1 MNKMNKNTMIL
12 MQIDQ
17 PYLNRILQFL
27 WNIKLQKMLLINFL
41 DSSLCTKRLEQPVL
55 VAPTLIPGLCYQQFM
70 RTKVV

>member
-1 MNKMNKNTMIL
+1 MIPK
-12 MQIDQ
+12 QIEQ
-17 PYLNRILQFL
+17 LLLNWILQFL
-27 WNIKLQKMLLINFL
+27 WNVKIQKMLLINFL